1 MVHSLSRRYPHTTSR
16 AFLLM
21 LACTLFTSGGQL
33 LLKKGAQGI
42 IPGQVFSY
50 ANLFVILGLAA
61 YGVAAILMIA
71 SLRSGEVSILF
82 PVLAVSYVL
91 IALLSPLF
99 FSTDSMNA
107 WKWVGIIIII
117 CSLSFLE
124 WGGLNSPGET
134 DG

>member
-71 SLRSGEVSILF
+71 SLRSGEVSSLPCF
-82 PVLAVSYVL
+82 GRELCTYCPVIS
-91 IALLSPLF
+91 SF
-99 FSTDSMNA
+99 FLDR
-107 WKWVGIIIII
+107 
-117 CSLSFLE
+117 
-124 WGGLNSPGET
+124 
-134 DG
+134 